1 MKLYVDHFCEIANML
16 VPWTTEEFYGFEKL
30 TIEPGATYVVGRT
43 QLRDNAEQIRRLVT
57 ERTARVIFSNPAEGS
72 ETFVQHLRLYGV
84 EDLVLKG
91 LLPVVTGGAVPDVY
105 PHMMYDH
112 FLTQPFRYEENCRAA
127 DRINEIFEKKHK
139 PYKFLFLNGRY
150 RSHRR
155 ALIAEFEQRGL
166 LAQALW
172 TNLDAQ
178 HRPINLLPPQYEVE
192 QFQPFMQTSE
202 QGFVKAEL
210 FNNLWG
216 EIYIRSEPYID
227 TYFSVVTETVF
238 DYPHSFRTEKIA
250 KPLAQGHPW
259 IAVAN
264 AGFYQDM
271 HNLGFQTFSHV
282 IDESFDQIDNAADR
296 IARIAAVVDDL
307 CGQDMLQLLAACES
321 VCKYNQQHLRTM
333 SQRWQL
339 ELPARFLDFLAKH
352 P

>member
-1 MKLYVDHFCEIANML
+1 MKLYVDHYCEIANML
-16 VPWTTEEFYGFEKL
+16 VPWTTQEFYGFEKL
-30 TIEPGATYVVGRT
+30 TIEPGATYVVGRV
-43 QLRDNAEQIRRLVT
+43 QLRDNAEQIRRIVT
-57 ERTARVIFSNPAEGS
+57 EQTARVIFSNPAEGA

-84 EDLVLKG
+84 EDLVLSG
-91 LLPVVTGGAVPDVY
+91 LLPVVTGGAVPDAY
-105 PHMMYDH
+105 PHLTYEH

-127 DRINEIFEKKHK
+127 DRINEIFEKKQK
-139 PYKFLFLNGRY
+139 PYQFLFLNGRS
-150 RSHRR
+150 RPHRR
-155 ALIAEFEQRGL
+155 ALLNEFEQRGL

-172 TNLDAQ
+172 TNLDTHAGPV
-178 HRPINLLPPQYEVE
+178 HLLPSEYEVE
-192 QFQPFMQTSE
+192 QFRSHMNTIES
-202 QGFVKAEL
+202 GFVKNQL

-216 EIYIRSEPYID
+216 EIYIRPEPYID

-250 KPLAQGHPW
+250 KPLTQGHPW

-264 AGFYQDM
+264 AGFYRDM
-271 HNLGFQTFSHV
+271 HDLGFQTFSPV
-282 IDESFDQIDNAADR
+282 IDESFDTIDNGADR

-307 CGQDMLQLLAACES
+307 CSQDMLQLLAACES

-333 SQRWQL
+333 SQQWQR